1 MHIKTNLKKA
11 QQEKRGEDYV
21 SVGEGGMIIV
31 KEDPK
36 RTREINHKED
46 EEAAEEETQARAFLN
61 VKKKRKGTL
70 ICNLGNDNVHEVKES
85 GASFSSK
92 RAGGDVKLKDK
103 P

>member
-46 EEAAEEETQARAFLN
+46 EEAAEETQARAFLN

-70 ICNLGNDNVHEVKES
+70 ICNLGNDNVHEVK
-85 GASFSSK
+85 
-92 RAGGDVKLKDK
+92 
-103 P
+103 